1 MCQHDEKVTKHG
13 DKYFTMSSYEMTIMG
28 APTFCQSKLMEMAT
42 FDTAEELGHILDFL
56 SEF

>member
-1 MCQHDEKVTKHG
+1 MCQHDEKVAK
-13 DKYFTMSSYEMTIMG
+13 MTIMG